1 MLVWLAYELEGAQAF
16 DTVFPGMGHDQT
28 QDFLDNLTKAFE
40 RGGGSMPRGGFG
52 APR

>member
-1 MLVWLAYELEGAQAF
+1 MLVRLAYELQRVQAS
-16 DTVFPGMGHDQT
+16 DMVSSGMGHDQT